1 MYGFSL
7 KKIAEVCGGTL
18 IGDQANADKEALS
31 IVIDSRKV
39 QPGDLF
45 AAFRGEQT
53 DGNAYIGKAFENG
66 AIACIT
72 DRQPEKEYPGLIILV
87 EDVQMALETFAFQY
101 MRSIDILKVGITG
114 SVGKTT
120 AKEMIASV
128 LSQRYKVLKTDGNFN
143 NQLGVPVTVSR
154 IQKEHQIAVIEM
166 GVSKI
171 NDMDLLGDIVR
182 PDVGVFTSIGN
193 AHLEYLKDLE
203 GVFTEKT
210 KMLRY
215 MPEGALAVVNGDDP
229 RLASVE
235 FSGRLIKCGTGGGND
250 YCAEN
255 IDFSTEGS
263 TLFDI
268 VLPDRRMN
276 GVLVNSFGMH
286 YVYDAMLAAAVGNYF
301 GLTDDEIRAGIA
313 AYSNVGRRGDII
325 PKNGFVI
332 IDDSYNANPE
342 SMKSAIDSMMLIP
355 GRHICVLGDM
365 LELGENEDNLH
376 ADIGSYATAKGVDL
390 VYTCGPLSANISMSF
405 IRDGR
410 HYDDIDELI
419 CDLGTVIKQGD
430 VVLIKASRGMRFERI
445 TEALKKL

>member
-1 MYGFSL
+1 
-7 KKIAEVCGGTL
+7 
-18 IGDQANADKEALS
+18 
-31 IVIDSRKV
+31 
-39 QPGDLF
+39 
-45 AAFRGEQT
+45 
-53 DGNAYIGKAFENG
+53 
-66 AIACIT
+66 
-72 DRQPEKEYPGLIILV
+72 
-87 EDVQMALETFAFQY
+87 
-101 MRSIDILKVGITG
+101 
-114 SVGKTT
+114 
-120 AKEMIASV
+120 MIASV

-154 IQKEHQIAVIEM
+154 IQREHQIAVIEM

-193 AHLEYLKDLE
+193 AHLEYLKDLQ
-203 GVFTEKT
+203 GVFREKT
-210 KMLRY
+210 KMLKY
-215 MPEGALAVVNGDDP
+215 MSPAGLAVVNGDDQ
-229 RLASVE
+229 RLAALE
-235 FSGRLIKCGTGGGND
+235 FRGRVKKCGTGAGND
-250 YCAEN
+250 YRAEN
-255 IDFSTEGS
+255 IDFSTEGT

-268 VLPDRRMN
+268 VLSDRRIN

-286 YVYDAMLAAAVGNYF
+286 YVYDAMLAAAVGHYF

-365 LELGENEDNLH
+365 LELGENEDSLH
-376 ADIGSYATAKGVDL
+376 ADIGSYATVKGVDL

-410 HYDDIDELI
+410 HYDDVDELI
-419 CDLGTVIKQGD
+419 SDLGSVIKQGD
-430 VVLIKASRGMRFERI
+430 VILIKASRGMRFERI

>member
-18 IGDQANADKEALS
+18 IGDRTNADREALG

-53 DGNAYIGKAFENG
+53 DGNAYIGKAFESG
-66 AIACIT
+66 AVACIT
-72 DRQPEKEYPGLIILV
+72 DRQPETEYPGLIILV
-87 EDVQMALETFAFQY
+87 EDVQKALETFAFEY
-101 MRSIDILKVGITG
+101 MRSIDIRKVGITG

-128 LSQRYKVLKTDGNFN
+128 LSQRFNVLKTDGNFN

-154 IQKEHQIAVIEM
+154 IRREHQIAVIEM

-193 AHLEYLKDLE
+193 AHLEYLKDID
-203 GVFTEKT
+203 GVFAEKT
-210 KMLRY
+210 KMLAY
-215 MPEGALAVVNGDDP
+215 MPEGSLVVVNGDDP
-229 RLASVE
+229 KLATID
-235 FSGRLIKCGTGGGND
+235 FNGQLIRCGTGEGND
-250 YCAEN
+250 YRAEN
-255 IDFSTEGS
+255 IDFSSEGT

-268 VLPDRRMN
+268 VLSDRRIN

-286 YVYDAMLAAAVGNYF
+286 YVYDAMLAAAVGRYF
-301 GLTDDEIRAGIA
+301 GLTDDEIRNGIT

-325 PKNGFVI
+325 PLNGFVL

-365 LELGENEDNLH
+365 LELGEDEDRLH
-376 ADIGSYATAKGVDL
+376 ADIGSYATAKDVDL
-390 VYTCGPLSANISMSF
+390 VFTCGPLSANISMSF
-405 IRDGR
+405 IRDGK

-419 CDLGTVIKQGD
+419 ADLKNVITQGD

-445 TEALKKL
+445 TEALKNI

>member
-18 IGDQANADKEALS
+18 IGDQAGVDREALS

-87 EDVQMALETFAFQY
+87 EDVQKALETFAFQY

-215 MPEGALAVVNGDDP
+215 MPEGALAVVNGDDL

-235 FSGRLIKCGTGGGND
+235 FSGRLIKCGTGDGND
-250 YCAEN
+250 YRAEN

-365 LELGENEDNLH
+365 LELGENEDSLH
-376 ADIGSYATAKGVDL
+376 ADIGSYATVKGVDL

-410 HYDDIDELI
+410 HYDDVDELI
-419 CDLGTVIKQGD
+419 SDLGSVIKQGD
-430 VVLIKASRGMRFERI
+430 VILIKASRGMRFERI